1 MSSDGAWK
9 LRAEL
14 LGHEQDVRGINNCDA
29 GLVTCSRD
37 KTIRV
42 WTPVDARA
50 FESAQILIGHEHFVA
65 CAVQLPASPAHPS
78 GAIASGGYDRTMS
91 GQTIVK
97 PVVNIWEA
105 GAIVATLEGH
115 ALTVCGLAM
124 TPSGHLVSV
133 SWDKTARV
141 WDLTTRQ
148 CVTVMA
154 GHEQAVWAVL
164 CLEDG
169 RMLTA
174 SADKTIKRW
183 NGATCEHTYV
193 GHSDCVRAL
202 AMMPGIGFV
211 STGND
216 CSIRMWAVSG
226 ECLMTMSGHGSF
238 VYSLAVLPTGEVVS
252 ASEDRTA
259 RVWKDGQC
267 VGTIAHGGS
276 VWAVA
281 ALPDGDIGTACAD
294 GVARVFTR
302 DPAKMADAAQLEAYD
317 AMISAQTVS
326 AQEVRCAPG
335 RAPPTLSPT
344 DQCVEREGRE
354 GGRERAGWSARDRE
368 TERVRLC
375 AHLCVRGNVCVS
387 ACTLV
392 YITGWWCQN
401 GPVAWCRSP
410 GNAWQQRR
418 TDQDSAHWRLRFRL
432 LLELR
437 REQVGPSG
445 YGCRWA
451 GRRRRR
457 RRRRERR
464 GRGQWSWGIEWS
476 QV

>member
-1 MSSDGAWK
+1 MMSSDGAWK

-267 VGTIAHGGS
+267 VGTIAHAGS

-302 DPAKMADAAQLEAYD
+302 DSAKMADAAQLEAYD

-326 AQEVRCAPG
+326 AQEVRCNVTACHG
-335 RAPPTLSPT
+335 YSPT
-344 DQCVEREGRE
+344 DQCVEREGS
-354 GGRERAGWSARDRE
+354 GGASERKRARATGRQNACVCVRICERER
-368 TERVRLC
+368 
-375 AHLCVRGNVCVS
+375 VCV
-387 ACTLV
+387 CV
-392 YITGWWCQN
+392 
-401 GPVAWCRSP
+401 
-410 GNAWQQRR
+410 
-418 TDQDSAHWRLRFRL
+418 
-432 LLELR
+432 
-437 REQVGPSG
+437 
-445 YGCRWA
+445 
-451 GRRRRR
+451 
-457 RRRRERR
+457 
-464 GRGQWSWGIEWS
+464 
-476 QV
+476 